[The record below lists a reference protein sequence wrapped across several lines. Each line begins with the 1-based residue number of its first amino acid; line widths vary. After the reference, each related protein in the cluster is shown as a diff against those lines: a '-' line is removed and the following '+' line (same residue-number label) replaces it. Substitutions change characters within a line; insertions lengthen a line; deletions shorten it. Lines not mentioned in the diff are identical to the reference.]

1 LRWRTSLQPKGMFHD
16 NALVVLLIKNRI
28 FLFADMLLFL
38 PGSLIFNIVFDDLG
52 SSYISYSSI

>member
-1 LRWRTSLQPKGMFHD
+1 MFHD